1 MELKVVLDW
10 RSFVALGFVAFAG
23 ILAVRMP
30 EEAVE
35 GAFTRVVGAASKGL
49 AIADSISC

>member
-1 MELKVVLDW
+1 MDVKVVLDW
-10 RSFVALGFVAFAG
+10 RSFVALGFVVFTG

-35 GAFTRVVGAASKGL
+35 GAFDHVVDAFKSL
-49 AIADSISC
+49 AMADSSSC